1 MILVDLNQVVISNL
15 MVQINNYKQE
25 AEEGLVKHMIL
36 NSILSIKKKFGND
49 YGNIVLCCD
58 NKNFWRKDI
67 FPHYKASR
75 KKARAESNH
84 NWTAIFEVLNKIRD
98 EIKEYFPY
106 KVIEVHGAEADDV
119 ISTLCKNKGPMDRI
133 LILSGDK
140 DFIQLQK
147 YPGVTQYNPI
157 TKRPVSHEDPWR
169 YAKEHVMRGDKSD
182 GIPNFL
188 SDDDTFVTDKRS
200 KKILKTKLEAWKN
213 LCPTEFCDEKMYRG
227 WKRNEQLVDLGHTP
241 ADIKQKIVDQY
252 DTYEYNQR
260 DKLLNYFVKNKL
272 RNLTEHIGDF

>member
-1 MILVDLNQVVISNL
+1 MILIDLNQVCIANVL
-15 MVQINNYKQE
+15 QEVKQLKKIE
-25 AEEGLVKHMIL
+25 PLLVKHMIL
-36 NSILSIKKKFGND
+36 STLLFYRRKFKD
-49 YGNIVLCCD
+49 QYGELVICCD
-58 NKNFWRKDI
+58 SKRSWRKDV
-67 FPHYKASR
+67 FPFYKANR
-75 KKARAESNH
+75 KTNRQKDDIDWSG
-84 NWTAIFEVLNKIRD
+84 IFEVINSLTDDLVNH
-98 EIKEYFPY
+98 FPY
-106 KVIEVHGAEADDV
+106 SVIQVDQAEADD
-119 ISTLCKNKGPMDRI
+119 IIGTLVKNYYREGKIMI
-133 LILSGDK
+133 VSSDK
-140 DFIQLQK
+140 DFLQLQK
-147 YPGVTQYNPI
+147 YYNVYQYSPIQKKNLEISNPNEYI
-157 TKRPVSHEDPWR
+157 
-169 YAKEHVMRGDKSD
+169 KEHIMKGDRGD

>member
-1 MILVDLNQVVISNL
+1 MILIDLNQVCIANVL
-15 MVQINNYKQE
+15 QEVKQLKKIE
-25 AEEGLVKHMIL
+25 PLLVKHMIL
-36 NSILSIKKKFGND
+36 STLLFYRKKFKD
-49 YGNIVLCCD
+49 QYGELVICCD
-58 NKNFWRKDI
+58 SKRSWRKDV
-67 FPHYKASR
+67 FPFYKANR
-75 KKARAESNH
+75 KTNRQKDDIDWSG
-84 NWTAIFEVLNKIRD
+84 IFEVINSLTDDLVNH
-98 EIKEYFPY
+98 FPY
-106 KVIEVHGAEADDV
+106 SVIQVDQAEADD
-119 ISTLCKNKGPMDRI
+119 IIGTLVKNYYRQGKIMI
-133 LILSGDK
+133 VSSDK
-140 DFIQLQK
+140 DFLQLQK
-147 YPGVTQYNPI
+147 YYNVYQYSPIQKKNLEISNPNEYI
-157 TKRPVSHEDPWR
+157 
-169 YAKEHVMRGDKSD
+169 KEHIMKGDRGD

-200 KKILKTKLEAWKN
+200 KKILKTKLDAWKN